1 MLKQRVERIERKI
14 IGKRGKEGYAI
25 VQRKLIYRGLNKLVI
40 SIKDLRESL
49 IKYHEADLRDKEMK

>member
-14 IGKRGKEGYAI
+14 IGKRNKAGYAI
-25 VQRKLIYRGLNKLVI
+25 VQGKLIYRGLNKPVL

-49 IKYHEADLRDKEMK
+49 KKYYEADLRDKEMK